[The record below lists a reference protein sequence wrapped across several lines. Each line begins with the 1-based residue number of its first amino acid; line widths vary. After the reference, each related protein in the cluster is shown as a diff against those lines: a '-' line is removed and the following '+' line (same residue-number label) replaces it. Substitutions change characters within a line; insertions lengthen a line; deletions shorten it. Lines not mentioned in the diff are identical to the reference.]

1 VALEL
6 GAILKLK
13 GTQLR
18 GRLGMPPSS
27 HFLFSRLI
35 FTSGDGYQGQQV
47 DEHVVDEH
55 EVQIP
60 IEDEVNNGM
69 SNGYENDGAAGDW
82 LDNDDI
88 GEF

>member
-1 VALEL
+1 
-6 GAILKLK
+6 
-13 GTQLR
+13 
-18 GRLGMPPSS
+18 M
-27 HFLFSRLI
+27 
-35 FTSGDGYQGQQV
+35 
-47 DEHVVDEH
+47 DEH

-69 SNGYENDGAAGDW
+69 SNGYENDGAVGDW

>member
-1 VALEL
+1 
-6 GAILKLK
+6 
-13 GTQLR
+13 
-18 GRLGMPPSS
+18 MPPSS

-35 FTSGDGYQGQQV
+35 FASGDGYQGQQ
-47 DEHVVDEH
+47 VDEH

-69 SNGYENDGAAGDW
+69 SNGYENDGAVGDW